1 MKTFKIGQTVINLH
15 ENDLS
20 EGISIPKII
29 SIDSETTGLS
39 LVRDRLCLLQIA
51 FSEEECHFIK
61 FNQEPHG
68 DKPKNLINLLEDDS
82 IKKIFHYGRFDLAIL
97 KKSFGVETKNIFCTK
112 IASKLVRTYTDR
124 HGLKELCK
132 ELLNVDLNKS
142 AQSSDWSAEELTKD
156 QLKYASH
163 DVIYLFK
170 LKEKL
175 ENMLLREGRQKIAE
189 QIFDFLPVRV
199 QLDLSGWQET
209 NIFAH

>member
-1 MKTFKIGQTVINLH
+1 M
-15 ENDLS
+15 
-20 EGISIPKII
+20 
-29 SIDSETTGLS
+29 
-39 LVRDRLCLLQIA
+39 
-51 FSEEECHFIK
+51 
-61 FNQEPHG
+61 
-68 DKPKNLINLLEDDS
+68 
-82 IKKIFHYGRFDLAIL
+82 
-97 KKSFGVETKNIFCTK
+97 
-112 IASKLVRTYTDR
+112 
-124 HGLKELCK
+124 
-132 ELLNVDLNKS
+132 DLNKS